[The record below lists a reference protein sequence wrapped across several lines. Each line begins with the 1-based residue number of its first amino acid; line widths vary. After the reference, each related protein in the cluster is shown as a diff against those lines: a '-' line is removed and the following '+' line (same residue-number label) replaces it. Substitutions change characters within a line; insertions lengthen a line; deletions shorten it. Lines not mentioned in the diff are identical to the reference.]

1 MAMATPTPGHKVSD
15 NTQRTR
21 ALVIIKVYD
30 FKKQGQRMDTFEHR
44 IGCILFKYS
53 KSTYEVGMHFRKHSE
68 QGYPLFS
75 IRFVLK

>member
-15 NTQRTR
+15 STQRTR

-53 KSTYEVGMHFRKHSE
+53 ARFNGFLKISVISLLSCEVDTY
-68 QGYPLFS
+68 
-75 IRFVLK
+75 VLS